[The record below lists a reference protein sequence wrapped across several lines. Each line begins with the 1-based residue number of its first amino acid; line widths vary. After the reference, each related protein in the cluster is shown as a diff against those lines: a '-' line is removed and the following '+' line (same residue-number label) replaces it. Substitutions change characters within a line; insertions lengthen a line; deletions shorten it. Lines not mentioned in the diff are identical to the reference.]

1 MNEEKIGKT
10 LKTGRD
16 IVKQAVITGER
27 QVDLVCRWS
36 SCRVLGSSA
45 MGKRIWVQAIATLLW
60 LVSAVLGMI
69 AILQVYEAT
78 RAVAAFVIPVDPLQT
93 VASGMQAVFV
103 ARVALIILAIGWL
116 SVAILLLEQYHDAAA
131 EPRRLARRFF
141 MTTTIEL
148 AVIGLATA
156 IIYVLPGLALG
167 VTL

>member
-10 LKTGRD
+10 LKTG
-16 IVKQAVITGER
+16 
-27 QVDLVCRWS
+27 
-36 SCRVLGSSA
+36 
-45 MGKRIWVQAIATLLW
+45 MGKRIWAQAIATLLW

-78 RAVAAFVIPVDPLQT
+78 RVVAAFVIPIDPLQT
-93 VASGMQAVFV
+93 VAHGMQVVFV

-116 SVAILLLEQYHDAAA
+116 SGVILLFDQYHDAAA
-131 EPRRLARRFF
+131 ERRRLARRFLI
-141 MTTTIEL
+141 TTTIEL
-148 AVIGLATA
+148 AVLGLATA